1 MWTSDSYE
9 LQEAARRQLD
19 IVEMYVVLL
28 TTIAFGPLCPLL
40 YLAAL
45 IFVGTNICSVYW
57 IRTKARRTDT
67 HLQRLAD
74 KVVVQH
80 PKKIFSFLVVFTQW
94 FVATG
99 VFVE

>member
-1 MWTSDSYE
+1 
-9 LQEAARRQLD
+9 
-19 IVEMYVVLL
+19 
-28 TTIAFGPLCPLL
+28 LL

-45 IFVGTNICSVYW
+45 IFAGTNMCSDYW
-57 IRTKARRTDT
+57 IRTKAKHTDT

-80 PKKIFSFLVVFTQW
+80 PTRLFACCTVFTQW

>member
-1 MWTSDSYE
+1 MVCESQKAES
-9 LQEAARRQLD
+9 RKLD

-28 TTIAFGPLCPLL
+28 AAIAFGPLCPLL
-40 YLAAL
+40 YLGAL
-45 IFVGTNICSVYW
+45 IFAGTNMCSVYW
-57 IRTKARRTDT
+57 IRTRAKHTDT

-80 PKKIFSFLVVFTQW
+80 PTTRFAFFAVFTQW

>member
-1 MWTSDSYE
+1 MVCESQKAE
-9 LQEAARRQLD
+9 RRKLD

-28 TTIAFGPLCPLL
+28 AAIAFGPLCPLL
-40 YLAAL
+40 YLGAL
-45 IFVGTNICSVYW
+45 IFAGTNMCSVYW
-57 IRTKARRTDT
+57 IRTKAKHTDT

-80 PKKIFSFLVVFTQW
+80 PTRLFAFFAVFTQW

>member
-1 MWTSDSYE
+1 MVCESQKAE
-9 LQEAARRQLD
+9 RRKLD

-28 TTIAFGPLCPLL
+28 AAIAFGPLCPLL
-40 YLAAL
+40 YLGAL
-45 IFVGTNICSVYW
+45 IFAGTNMCSVYW
-57 IRTKARRTDT
+57 IRTNARHTDT

-80 PKKIFSFLVVFTQW
+80 PTRLFAFFAVFTQW
-94 FVATG
+94 LVATG

>member
-1 MWTSDSYE
+1 
-9 LQEAARRQLD
+9 
-19 IVEMYVVLL
+19 MYVVLL
-28 TTIAFGPLCPLL
+28 ATIAFGPLCPLL

-45 IFVGTNICSVYW
+45 IFAATNMCSIYW
-57 IRTKARRTDT
+57 IKTKAKHTDT

-80 PKKIFSFLVVFTQW
+80 PTRLFVFVVVITQW